1 MKILEMA
8 WLLVL
13 ASGFFFPEARA
24 QILSSYVREQVGT
37 LPRGRFMVSFVAVN
51 ASIDTMY
58 GASGEQTSLS
68 SNFNQD
74 ISFQRI
80 TSEDPARG
88 NQLAGLFLANGVNLS
103 DSAGTMTG
111 SIQGTVNGKIPVL
124 GYGITDD
131 IGVFVS
137 VPVLTFNIRA
147 AYEFQE
153 SSSTQSF
160 LSRLSENDQVSVANE
175 MTAAL
180 NTSLESKLYNADLAW
195 DPNLNR
201 SYLGDVQVNVM
212 KVFSGRKGEL
222 RHSIQPGIVLPTAT
236 DQDIHDLY
244 GLRAGERRWGVSFK
258 YALEQPLPGRFQA
271 NLGVSGTYLF
281 DATRARRIPLNAA
294 DQMNELIEEDARVSG
309 GSRVQTQA
317 QLRYSFPKW
326 VSLNAG
332 MVYQKRFQETITGST
347 YSGSQYA
354 IASGRTSS
362 ELVSSYFSF
371 DLNSIQSFLEG
382 GFLFPAV
389 AELGVGI
396 PLGGRNAIAE
406 PVIQLQG
413 SMFF

>member
-1 MKILEMA
+1 MKIVGMA
-8 WLLVL
+8 SLMLF
-13 ASGFFFPEARA
+13 ASGLLIPEAGA

-37 LPRGRFMVSFVAVN
+37 LPRGRFMVSFVSVN
-51 ASIDTMY
+51 ASIDTMF
-58 GASGEQTSLS
+58 GPGGEQTSLS
-68 SNFNQD
+68 SNFNQS

-80 TSEDPARG
+80 TSEDPVRG

-103 DSAGTMTG
+103 DQAGTMTG

-147 AYEFQE
+147 GYEFQE
-153 SSSTQSF
+153 SASTQAF
-160 LSRLSENDQVSVANE
+160 LGRLNANDQVSVAAE

-201 SYLGDVQVNVM
+201 SYLGDVQINVM
-212 KVFSGRKGEL
+212 KVFEGRKGGL
-222 RHSIQPGIVLPTAT
+222 RQAIQPGLVLPTAT

-244 GLRAGERRWGVSFK
+244 GLRAGERRWGISFK
-258 YALEQPLPGRFQA
+258 YALEQPLPARFQA
-271 NLGVSGTYLF
+271 NLGISGTYLF
-281 DATRARRIPLNAA
+281 DTVRARRIPLNAD
-294 DQMNELIEEDARVSG
+294 DQMNELVEQDARVSG
-309 GSRVQTQA
+309 GSRLQTQA
-317 QLRYSFPKW
+317 QLRYSFPRW
-326 VSLNAG
+326 ISLNAG
-332 MVYQKRFQETITGST
+332 MIHQKRFQETITGST

-354 IASGRTSS
+354 IASDRTSS
-362 ELVSSYFSF
+362 DLLSSYFSL

-396 PLGGRNAIAE
+396 PLSGRNAIAE